1 MNKTKVPLQEKGST
15 TGGFYTSMLVY
26 SRVIY
31 VYNKYIYNTYS
42 QIIQLFSG
50 HSRNLYKLEVP
61 ARCKAYGR
69 ATFRE
74 YHHNLYGPK
83 YGTVPPF

>member
-1 MNKTKVPLQEKGST
+1 M
-15 TGGFYTSMLVY
+15 
-26 SRVIY
+26 
-31 VYNKYIYNTYS
+31 YS